1 MAAWP
6 VIRKT
11 RTSHIGGEPRR
22 ARTQNPNLQIIKQH
36 RKVRSASAR
45 LYAAEV
51 QATYR
56 RSHAR
61 LSAAGI
67 ATPEASHALLAV
79 APRSSQGELPIMNSR
94 LDRGGDFTCAPSD
107 FSATLLS

>member
-1 MAAWP
+1 MAAWL
-6 VIRKT
+6 ISRKT

-22 ARTQNPNLQIIKQH
+22 ARPQSPNLDIIKQH

-51 QATYR
+51 PATYR

-61 LSAAGI
+61 LSAAGCHGGSPPCRGTPI
-67 ATPEASHALLAV
+67 LTGGAAGHEFATCSRGRPK
-79 APRSSQGELPIMNSR
+79 PRR
-94 LDRGGDFTCAPSD
+94 
-107 FSATLLS
+107 